1 MQLFLFFRTNVD
13 TPTVVR
19 KILEGIRERKDKI
32 ASIKDTGISEEL
44 FSAIVDSLINDGYLV
59 EISCDK
65 KCSKCILGCYKQS
78 GAKIYVLSGK
88 ALGLLD
94 GD

>member
-1 MQLFLFFRTNVD
+1 MEKSI
-13 TPTVVR
+13 VR
-19 KILEGIRERKDKI
+19 KILEGIREGKDKI
-32 ASIKDTGISEEL
+32 ALIEDTNISEEL
-44 FSAIVDSLINDGYLV
+44 FSAIIESLINDGYLV

-78 GAKIYVLSGK
+78 GTKIYVLSGK
-88 ALGLLD
+88 ALGFLD

>member
-1 MQLFLFFRTNVD
+1 MEKSI
-13 TPTVVR
+13 VR
-19 KILEGIRERKDKI
+19 KILEGIREGKDKI
-32 ASIKDTGISEEL
+32 ALIEDTNISEEL
-44 FSAIVDSLINDGYLV
+44 FSAIIDSLINDGYLV
-59 EISCDK
+59 EISCDE

-78 GAKIYVLSGK
+78 GAKICVLSGK

>member
-1 MQLFLFFRTNVD
+1 MEKSI
-13 TPTVVR
+13 VR
-19 KILEGIRERKDKI
+19 KILEGIREGKDKI
-32 ASIKDTGISEEL
+32 ALIEDTNISEEL
-44 FSAIVDSLINDGYLV
+44 FSAIIESLINDGYLV

-78 GAKIYVLSGK
+78 GTEIYVLSGK
-88 ALGLLD
+88 ALGFLD

>member
-1 MQLFLFFRTNVD
+1 MEKSI
-13 TPTVVR
+13 VR
-19 KILEGIRERKDKI
+19 KILEGIREGKDKI
-32 ASIKDTGISEEL
+32 ALIEDTNISEEL
-44 FSAIVDSLINDGYLV
+44 FSAIIESLINDGYLV

-78 GAKIYVLSGK
+78 GTKIYVLSGK

>member
-1 MQLFLFFRTNVD
+1 MEKSI
-13 TPTVVR
+13 VR
-19 KILEGIRERKDKI
+19 KILEGIREGKDKI
-32 ASIKDTGISEEL
+32 ALIEDTNISEEL
-44 FSAIVDSLINDGYLV
+44 FSAIIESLINDGYLV

-88 ALGLLD
+88 ALGFLD